1 MTIRKLLAAIMIFTL
16 IFTPQAFAA
25 SKRNKAKS
33 QAKTQVSQDIQ
44 VSSQDPDL
52 AKEIE
57 IGRKAI
63 SQIEKDWPI
72 LIDPAIVSRLEM
84 ILNKLEPHM
93 QRRIPW
99 EVRLV
104 KTDAINAFCFPGGY
118 IFFTTGIIDMLKTDS
133 EIAAV
138 MAHEMIHADRKH
150 NLRMAAK
157 SNKVSM
163 ATLAAMIL
171 SGGAAVPII
180 LAQVAQVAITSG
192 YTMEFESEA
201 DALGL
206 DVLIASG
213 YSPVAMITLFEKFM
227 SEDFKRPIIQYGIY
241 MNHPETPERLR
252 RALQKLNA
260 LKIPVERKYSL
271 GLLRTAI
278 NETENL
284 FELKVDGVTIA
295 SGNKNPDVRAAL
307 MRLRDNLDKSLQ
319 LELAPYELHL
329 INGALYIK
337 NDFTAGNLQGITPP
351 DDIRKNLLKVLDSAR
366 AKHPTAKFFQ

>member
-1 MTIRKLLAAIMIFTL
+1 MIRKLLAAIMIFTL
-16 IFTPQAFAA
+16 IFTPEAFAA

-52 AKEIE
+52 SKEIE
-57 IGRKAI
+57 IGKKAI

-99 EVRLV
+99 EVKLV

-157 SNKVSM
+157 SNKVTM
-163 ATLAAMIL
+163 ATLATMIL

-260 LKIPVERKYSL
+260 MKIPVERKYAL
-271 GLLRTAI
+271 GLLRTSI

-284 FELKVDGVTIA
+284 CELKVDGVTIA
-295 SGNKNPDVRAAL
+295 SGNKNPDIRAAL
-307 MRLRDNLDKSLQ
+307 TRLRDNLDKSLQ